1 MLIINLKAYKETIGK
16 GALKVLEAAEK
27 VAEEYNVE
35 IAIAP
40 QPTDIRLLSENSKRV
55 KIFAQHIDPIKGGA
69 YTGHILPE
77 AVKDSGAVGTLIN
90 HSERQLTLVEIG
102 ELIEICKN
110 LGLISVVC
118 VTNDKLARTIA
129 YLDPDYIAIEPPELI
144 GTGISVS
151 KAKPEIIINS
161 VKSIREINN
170 KVKILVGA
178 GISNGEDVKKA
189 IELGANGVLV
199 SSAVTKAKDFYEK
212 IKELINGFF

>member
-102 ELIEICKN
+102 ELIEICKD

-212 IKELINGFF
+212 IKELLCNF

>member
-1 MLIINLKAYKETIGK
+1 
-16 GALKVLEAAEK
+16 VLEAAEK

-69 YTGHILPE
+69 YTGYILPE

-110 LGLISVVC
+110 LGLLSVVC

-199 SSAVTKAKDFYEK
+199 SSAITKAKDFYEK
-212 IKELINGFF
+212 IKELLCNF

>member
-27 VAEEYNVE
+27 IAEEYNVE

-189 IELGANGVLV
+189 IELGVNGVLV

-212 IKELINGFF
+212 IKELLCSF

>member
-189 IELGANGVLV
+189 
-199 SSAVTKAKDFYEK
+199 
-212 IKELINGFF
+212 

>member
-16 GALKVLEAAEK
+16 GALKALEAAEK

-102 ELIEICKN
+102 ELIEICKD

-189 IELGANGVLV
+189 IELGVNGVLV
-199 SSAVTKAKDFYEK
+199 SSAITKSKDFYEK

>member
-1 MLIINLKAYKETIGK
+1 
-16 GALKVLEAAEK
+16 
-27 VAEEYNVE
+27 
-35 IAIAP
+35 
-40 QPTDIRLLSENSKRV
+40 
-55 KIFAQHIDPIKGGA
+55 
-69 YTGHILPE
+69 
-77 AVKDSGAVGTLIN
+77 
-90 HSERQLTLVEIG
+90 
-102 ELIEICKN
+102 
-110 LGLISVVC
+110 ISVVC

-189 IELGANGVLV
+189 IELGVNGVLV

-212 IKELINGFF
+212 IKELLCSF

>member
-189 IELGANGVLV
+189 IELGVNGVLV

-212 IKELINGFF
+212 IKELLCSF